1 MASPWLQRVE
11 QRIASK
17 VATLY
22 EVLSRNRFTRYPWAV
37 IQTYSR
43 GQGALLA
50 GSMAYYTFLSILPLL
65 MITGSIVGTL
75 LQENEGIRRA
85 LEEAVQQVFP
95 GIGAE
100 DVLNQLIESRAAFGI
115 LGLVTVSY
123 AGSGFVGAMTA
134 CLNTM
139 WEVPSGRN
147 PLGQKLLN
155 FTVVLLLG
163 IVLLGSVGVTLWVA
177 YLTRVALGSSATPI
191 ATRIELIASPLSLFL
206 VLLLL
211 YRALP
216 ARRLTLR
223 SQMRG
228 AVIGAL
234 SIEILKRGFAFW
246 AENSAGISVL
256 PRSLVSVVLLLVW
269 LGFFGQVILYGA
281 AVNVVRDRKKRGVS
295 LFPSGRAGPD
305 RAVPWAAAEP
315 PASRE
320 DR

>member
-85 LEEAVQQVFP
+85 LEEAVRQVFP

-295 LFPSGRAGPD
+295 LFPSERSGPG
-305 RAVPWAAAEP
+305 AVPWAAAEP